1 LKEGFFDA
9 VHHPLKEIPT
19 RQTQSRKEKNMK
31 RLPLTVLMISFFF
44 ALGHFGGLPAAEKYP
59 FKPIE
64 FIVPLE
70 AGSDGDVIARPVMQ
84 KVSQLLGQ
92 PVMIVNKPGG
102 GSSIGYRE
110 VHRSKPD
117 GYTIGWGSAT
127 LISNK
132 LQGISP
138 LDYHDF
144 TMLGTFATY
153 FPVIVAATNTKRPFK
168 TIQEVITYAKANPG
182 EISMATGGIGQNWW
196 VAAMSF
202 FKGTGVEINTIPQ
215 PGTGAMSMTQVA
227 GGHTDLACVGLG
239 AAKSMVD
246 SGQVRLLVNLGE
258 ERAAAP
264 YDKIPTMKELGYDVS
279 YESTNFAMG
288 PPRMSKDIVDQLV
301 RAIKQAVDEP
311 DYKKFCADRN
321 ARWEYIPPENMVPI
335 FDKRRT
341 VVREIMLKAG
351 ILKEAK

>member
-1 LKEGFFDA
+1 M
-9 VHHPLKEIPT
+9 
-19 RQTQSRKEKNMK
+19 R
-31 RLPLTVLMISFFF
+31 RLLVVILNILFCVGSV
-44 ALGHFGGLPAAEKYP
+44 HFGILPAAEKYP
-59 FKPIE
+59 VKPID

-70 AGSDGDVIARPVMQ
+70 AGSDGDVITRPVMQ
-84 KVSQLLGQ
+84 KVSEILGH

-110 VHRSKPD
+110 VYRAKPD

-138 LDYHDF
+138 IDYHDF

-168 TIQEVITYAKANPG
+168 TIQEVMSYAKAHPG
-182 EISMATGGIGQNWW
+182 EVSVATGGIGQNWW
-196 VAAMSF
+196 VATMSF
-202 FKGTGVEINTIPQ
+202 LKGTGLEMNVIPQ

-227 GGHTDLACVGLG
+227 GGHTDLAVVGLG
-239 AAKSMVD
+239 SAKSMVD
-246 SGQVRLLVNLGE
+246 GGQVRLLVNLGE
-258 ERAAAP
+258 ERSPAP

-288 PPRMSKDIVDQLV
+288 PPKMPKDVVDILV
-301 RAIKQAVDEP
+301 KTIKQAVNEP
-311 DYKKFCADRN
+311 DYVKYCTERN
-321 ARWEYIPPENMVPI
+321 ARWEYIPPEKMVPL
-335 FDKRRT
+335 FDKRRI
-341 VVREIMLKAG
+341 VVREIMSKAG
-351 ILKEAK
+351 ILKESK

>member
-1 LKEGFFDA
+1 MKKLLVIVA
-9 VHHPLKEIPT
+9 VL
-19 RQTQSRKEKNMK
+19 
-31 RLPLTVLMISFFF
+31 FCF
-44 ALGHFGGLPAAEKYP
+44 ASIHLATCRAAEKYP
-59 FKPIE
+59 VKPID

-84 KVSQLLGQ
+84 KVSQILGQ
-92 PVMIVNKPGG
+92 PVMIVNKPGA

-110 VHRSKPD
+110 VQKAKPD

-138 LDYHDF
+138 FDYHDF

-168 TIQEVITYAKANPG
+168 TIQEVITYAKAHPG
-182 EISMATGGIGQNWW
+182 DVSMATGGIGQNWW

-202 FKGTGVEINTIPQ
+202 LKGTGVEINIIPQ

-227 GGHTDLACVGLG
+227 GGHTDLACVAMG

-258 ERAAAP
+258 ERSAAP
-264 YDKIPTMKELGYDVS
+264 YDKIQTMKELGYDVS

-288 PPRMSKDIVDQLV
+288 PPKMSKNIADVLV
-301 RAIKQAVDEP
+301 KAIKQAVNEP
-311 DYKKFCADRN
+311 DYRKYCAERN
-321 ARWEYIPPENMVPI
+321 ARWEYVPPENMVPI
-335 FDKRRT
+335 FDKRRA
-341 VVREIMLKAG
+341 VVREIMSKAG

>member
-1 LKEGFFDA
+1 MK
-9 VHHPLKEIPT
+9 PLFIGIVAILFCFG
-19 RQTQSRKEKNMK
+19 S
-31 RLPLTVLMISFFF
+31 LAIS
-44 ALGHFGGLPAAEKYP
+44 PAAEKYP
-59 FKPIE
+59 VKPVD

-70 AGSDGDVIARPVMQ
+70 AGSDGDVITRPVVQ
-84 KVSQLLGQ
+84 KVSQILGQ
-92 PVMIVNKPGG
+92 PVMIVNKPGA

-110 VHRSKPD
+110 VQRARPD
-117 GYTIGWGSAT
+117 GYTLGWGSAT

-138 LDYHDF
+138 FDYHDF

-168 TIQEVITYAKANPG
+168 TIQEVISYAKAHPG
-182 EISMATGGIGQNWW
+182 EVSMATGGIGQNWW

-202 FKGTGVEINTIPQ
+202 LKGTGVEINIIPQ

-227 GGHTDLACVGLG
+227 GGHTDLACVAMG

-258 ERAAAP
+258 ERSAAP
-264 YDKIPTMKELGYDVS
+264 YDKIQTMKELGYDVS

-288 PPRMSKDIVDQLV
+288 PPKMPKNIVDILV
-301 RAIKQAVDEP
+301 KAFKQAVNEP
-311 DYKKFCADRN
+311 EYTKFCAERN
-321 ARWEYIPPENMVPI
+321 ARWEYIPPEKMVPI
-335 FDKRRT
+335 FDKRRA
-341 VVREIMLKAG
+341 VVREIMSKAG

>member
-1 LKEGFFDA
+1 
-9 VHHPLKEIPT
+9 
-19 RQTQSRKEKNMK
+19 MK
-31 RLPLTVLMISFFF
+31 RSLPIVLSALFCFGFI
-44 ALGHFGGLPAAEKYP
+44 ALGTPDAAEKFP
-59 FKPIE
+59 VKPME

-92 PVMIVNKPGG
+92 PVMIVNKPGA

-110 VHRSKPD
+110 VHRAKPD
-117 GYTIGWGSAT
+117 GYTTGWGSAT

-153 FPVIVAATNTKRPFK
+153 FPVIVAATKTKRPFK
-168 TIQEVITYAKANPG
+168 TIQEVISYGKAHPG
-182 EISMATGGIGQNWW
+182 EISISTSNIGGNWW
-196 VAAMSF
+196 VASMAFM
-202 FKGTGVEINTIPQ
+202 KGTGVEINIIPQ
-215 PGTGAMSMTQVA
+215 PGAGALSMAQVA

-239 AAKSMVD
+239 SAKALLD

-264 YDKIPTMKELGYDVS
+264 YDKIPTMKELGFDVG

-288 PPRMSKDIVDQLV
+288 PPRMPKDVVEILV
-301 RAIKQAVDEP
+301 KSIKQAVHEP
-311 DYKKFCADRN
+311 DYMKFCSERN
-321 ARWEYIPPENMVPI
+321 ARWVYIPPEKMVSV
-335 FDKRRT
+335 FDKRREI
-341 VVREIMLKAG
+341 VREIMSKAG
-351 ILKEAK
+351 ILKETK